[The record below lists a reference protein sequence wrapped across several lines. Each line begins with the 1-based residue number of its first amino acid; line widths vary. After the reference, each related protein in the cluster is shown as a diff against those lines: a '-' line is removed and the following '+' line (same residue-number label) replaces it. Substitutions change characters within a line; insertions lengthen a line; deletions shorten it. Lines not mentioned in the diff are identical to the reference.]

1 MKLLFSIAL
10 VFMFFAGLGAC
21 KGPVGP
27 AGIQGN
33 PGPQGAQGI
42 VGPAGATG
50 LTGLEGATGPIG
62 PQGESGPVGPQGETG
77 DIGEIGLQGES
88 GPVGPQGET
97 GDIGETGLQG
107 ESGPVGPQGETGATG
122 ETGLA
127 GEKGAIGPNGQA
139 GDAGIAGPIGPA
151 GGNGNDYHEL
161 FLDGVNIK
169 DHVVWINAGNAT
181 GSAVVIGAGELL
193 TAEHVI
199 TGKSLVQASISGV
212 GLVNAV
218 VRGWDKTRDLALLTF
233 SSTGGE
239 SIAEIS
245 EGSTWNGSEWTSNG
259 LIGSPIIAIGY
270 AAVSN
275 AVPMT
280 SFGHISTLWHTVPDG
295 VLTFGFNADVANGM
309 SGGGLFDMDGEL
321 VGTIIQKS
329 TVIGSDNRAV
339 TYDEI
344 KEVLADL
351 RTGAKNQ

>member
-10 VFMFFAGLGAC
+10 VFMLFAGLVAC

-42 VGPAGATG
+42 VGPAGAIG

-77 DIGEIGLQGES
+77 DIGETGPQGES
-88 GPVGPQGET
+88 GPVGR
-97 GDIGETGLQG
+97 
-107 ESGPVGPQGETGATG
+107 QGETGATG

-127 GEKGAIGPNGQA
+127 GEKGAIGPNGQ
-139 GDAGIAGPIGPA
+139 AGIAGPIGPA

-245 EGSTWNGSEWTSNG
+245 EGSIWNGSEWTSNG

-321 VGTIIQKS
+321 IGTIIQKS